1 MMSDYRDILVLC
13 ETRRVRAG
21 EPERDI
27 AKQSLETLTKA
38 RELADTLGARV
49 EALVLGESGIE
60 ALGEKAIHN
69 GADVALLAEH
79 EDLRTGNVDAAFA
92 AALPIL
98 KERKPEIV
106 LMSATP
112 LGLDLAPRLGA
123 ALGTGALSDATQLA
137 IDETDRLLV
146 AKRLTYDG
154 SVEAVAT
161 IPKHRPQIASLRP
174 GAVRP
179 GYPDDSRYG
188 RVEKVE
194 VAIPSWTKRVEL
206 LSIEESPA
214 NEVPLEQAEIVVGAG
229 LGLAGEMDLVDQLA
243 KALGGAPAAS
253 RAAVHAGLAPPDR
266 QVGATGKRIA
276 PKMYVAAGV
285 SGAFEHWLGVLDSEV
300 VVAINP
306 DKSAPIFQRAQ
317 YGLVGD
323 AKEIIRN
330 VLAELKRR

>member
-1 MMSDYRDILVLC
+1 MNSDWRDILVVC
-13 ETRRVRAG
+13 ETRRLRKG
-21 EPERDI
+21 EPAREI
-27 AKQSLETLTKA
+27 AKQSLEALTKA
-38 RELADTLGARV
+38 RELADALGARV
-49 EALVLGESGIE
+49 EAVVLGEAGIDD
-60 ALGEKAIHN
+60 LGEKAIHA
-69 GADVALLAEH
+69 GADIALLAEH
-79 EDLRTGNVDAAFA
+79 EELRTGNVDAAFA
-92 AALPIL
+92 MLLPLIR
-98 KERKPEIV
+98 ERKPEIV
-106 LMSATP
+106 LMSATAT
-112 LGLDLAPRLGA
+112 GLDLAPRLGA
-123 ALGTGALSDATQLA
+123 ALGTGALSDATQLS

-154 SVEAVAT
+154 SVEAVAS
-161 IPKHRPQIASLRP
+161 IPRHRPQIASLRP
-174 GAVRP
+174 SAVRP

-194 VAIPSWTKRVEL
+194 VQIPASARRVTL
-206 LSIEESPA
+206 LSIEEAPPR
-214 NEVPLEQAEIVVGAG
+214 EVPLESAEVVVAAG
-229 LGLAGEMDLVDQLA
+229 LGMQGEMQLVDQLA

-276 PKMYVAAGV
+276 PKLYIAAGV
-285 SGAFEHWLGVLDSEV
+285 SGAFEHWLGVLDSGL

-330 VLAELKRR
+330 VLSELKRG